1 MTKLAQTN
9 SVKSLNLVLTKF
21 MHIKVVTTTKLR
33 ESKYFNRLFQS
44 LCGAL
49 TMVASN
55 TLFYLQYC
63 THLRVVKAFLSVED
77 GSTAIRTSSPQYIC
91 INMSMQLLTN
101 KDINTVL

>member
-1 MTKLAQTN
+1 
-9 SVKSLNLVLTKF
+9 

-55 TLFYLQYC
+55 TLFY
-63 THLRVVKAFLSVED
+63 TTTF
-77 GSTAIRTSSPQYIC
+77 TI
-91 INMSMQLLTN
+91 LLAPEN
-101 KDINTVL
+101 S